1 MSQKRGKVI
10 MVHHE
15 ITGDTLHL
23 TVEGMDKVWALKS
36 QLSIS
41 LRNITGV
48 RLDGEIVKRWW
59 HGLKV
64 PGTSIPGVITA
75 GTFYQDGKRVFWDI
89 HHPQEAVVLSLDHET
104 YDELVIEVED
114 PAAFVREVEEKT
126 RSGSVFSG

>member
-1 MSQKRGKVI
+1 

-36 QLSIS
+36 QLSIP
-41 LRNITGV
+41 LRNITAV
-48 RLDGEIVKRWW
+48 RLDGEVVQRWW
-59 HGLKV
+59 HGLKL

-89 HHPQEAVVLSLDHET
+89 HHPREAVVLSLDHET

-114 PAAFVREVEEKT
+114 PAAFVREVAEKT
-126 RSGSVFSG
+126 RSGSAFSG

>member
-1 MSQKRGKVI
+1 
-10 MVHHE
+10 MVHYEIIHE
-15 ITGDTLHL
+15 SAGDTLHL

-41 LRNITGV
+41 LRNITAV

-59 HGLKV
+59 HGLRV
-64 PGTSIPGVITA
+64 PGMNIPGVITA

-114 PAAFVREVEEKT
+114 PAAFVREVEEKI

>member
-1 MSQKRGKVI
+1 

>member
-1 MSQKRGKVI
+1 
-10 MVHHE
+10 MVHYE

-59 HGLKV
+59 HGLKI

-114 PAAFVREVEEKT
+114 PAAFVREVQQKI

>member
-1 MSQKRGKVI
+1 M
-10 MVHHE
+10 
-15 ITGDTLHL
+15 
-23 TVEGMDKVWALKS
+23 
-36 QLSIS
+36 
-41 LRNITGV
+41 
-48 RLDGEIVKRWW
+48 
-59 HGLKV
+59 

-104 YDELVIEVED
+104 YDELVIEVEN